1 MAPQW
6 GQLYR
11 FSSEINL
18 PPFSRYVA
26 SSFNLEIRSEESMNP
41 KMFIGSSSEAHV
53 IAEKMQALLDR
64 HAEVTLWSQG
74 VFGLNESGL
83 ESLFRALDDFD
94 YACFILAKD
103 DTTIT
108 RGEER
113 ATVRDN
119 VILEIGL
126 FLGKLGKNRVFIVY
140 PRGEK
145 PSLPSDLDGI
155 TFLDFSN
162 DRSDNNLHAALSP
175 CCVKIKELIKEHG
188 SFRKAEPQV
197 VHMKRELRVE
207 ETLSRGSTKRID
219 LIVDSALYIAD
230 QKYKYKDELR
240 TKVLSRQPIPTKYL
254 YYTEEGCRHWLDIC
268 HKPEYKFYSH
278 SVNHLSN
285 SIENVILCATKNTN
299 QTAFDFI
306 SLGSG
311 NGEKDNIILKEM
323 QKHLGEGE
331 RTFFYPIDISDP
343 MIVEAIRN
351 ALGSGVDRN
360 KLDVKAIVGDITIL
374 EPLSSIYEERPNK
387 NLFSILG
394 NTIGNNDEKAMM
406 ESIRDAMF
414 EGDLV
419 LIEINVDQREVS
431 TGTLS
436 GSFYKDDL
444 NMTHDFVPLA
454 SLGVKFDRKLMEYR
468 NMKGGD
474 SNSVVEGTITTMA
487 YYKTARISGT
497 DINNIKLSS
506 VHHYKLEH
514 FIAEM
519 EKRLK
524 VKTLYSS
531 KEDGVGLILAQR
543 QAT

>member
-1 MAPQW
+1 
-6 GQLYR
+6 
-11 FSSEINL
+11 
-18 PPFSRYVA
+18 
-26 SSFNLEIRSEESMNP
+26 MNP
-41 KMFIGSSSEAHV
+41 RLFVGSSSETHV
-53 IAEKMQALLDR
+53 IAEKIQEILDR

-74 VFGLNESGL
+74 VFGLNESSL
-83 ESLFRALDDFD
+83 ESLFRALDSFD

-113 ATVRDN
+113 GTVRDN

-126 FLGKLGKNRVFIVY
+126 FLGKLGKNRVFILY

-155 TFLDFSN
+155 TFLDFRN
-162 DRSDNNLHAALSP
+162 DRSDNNLQAALNP
-175 CCVKIKELIKEHG
+175 CCLKIKEIIKEHG
-188 SFRKAEPQV
+188 ALNAKNIYEINKKLPP
-197 VHMKRELRVE
+197 RVE
-207 ETLSRGSTKRID
+207 ETLTRGSTKRID

-230 QKYKYKDELR
+230 QKYKYKDELK

-268 HKPEYKFYSH
+268 HKPEYKFYAH

-285 SIENVILCATKNTN
+285 RIEKIILCATKNTN

-311 NGEKDNIILKEM
+311 NWEKDNIILKEM
-323 QKHLGEGE
+323 QKHLEEGE
-331 RTFFYPIDISDP
+331 KTYFYPIDISDP

-351 ALGSGVDRN
+351 ALGSGVDRK

-374 EPLSSIYEERPNK
+374 EPLSSIYEERSNK

-444 NMTHDFVPLA
+444 NMIHDFVPLA
-454 SLGVKFDRKLMEYR
+454 SLGVRFDRKQMEYR

-474 SNSVVEGTITTMA
+474 SSSVVEGTITTMA
-487 YYKTARISGT
+487 YYKNARISGT
-497 DINNIKLSS
+497 DISNIKLSS
-506 VHHYKLEH
+506 VHHYKLEN

-519 EKRLK
+519 EKRMK

-531 KEDGVGLILAQR
+531 EEDGVGLILAQR
-543 QAT
+543 QPASKID